1 MPFFLGSFFWRFGGT
16 EFFEQRVEARVVR
29 LKSDAERAQPGL
41 EFVQALGFQAKDALG
56 AFGAPA
62 DQVCFFEDAEMM
74 GDGGL

>member
-1 MPFFLGSFFWRFGGT
+1 LWRKFLGWFGGT

-29 LKSDAERAQPGL
+29 LKTDAERAQPGL

-56 AFGAPA
+56 AFCAPA
-62 DQVCFFEDAEMM
+62 GQVCFLEEAEVM